1 MKYYLFVIKK
11 DIYKKNDFY
20 LYNVLENLKKL
31 NKENYNY
38 GFNIY
43 NNVCSFFN
51 DKALKKYIDEKYE
64 IRKENDIYY
73 LKDKKSTIKI
83 GKSCCCIK
91 TTNYLR
97 ELLCL
102 FYIYNKNIF
111 VCNFVTK
118 EYFWLKDKIIANYM

>member
-83 GKSCCCIK
+83 GKSSCCIK

-111 VCNFVTK
+111 VCNFATK